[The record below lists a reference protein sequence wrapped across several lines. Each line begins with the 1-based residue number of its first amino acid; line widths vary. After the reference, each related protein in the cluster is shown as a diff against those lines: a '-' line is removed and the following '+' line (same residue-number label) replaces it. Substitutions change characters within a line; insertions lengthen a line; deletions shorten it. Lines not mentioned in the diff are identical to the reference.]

1 MQLYNKTRELVKI
14 LQQFKHTITDKITSA
29 NRINS

>member
-1 MQLYNKTRELVKI
+1 MYNKTPELVK
-14 LQQFKHTITDKITSA
+14 LQQFKHTITDKITST